1 MNGPNV
7 VVLTCL
13 AVSLSAAVALAIR
26 TRNLAWIPAFAALMI
41 FSVYELWQ
49 ASGQMFI
56 YVDDGRDVPT
66 WLHVT
71 KDFGLIGLAV
81 GVLGPVVISLRWAN
95 SKFDY
100 PRR

>member
-1 MNGPNV
+1 
-7 VVLTCL
+7 
-13 AVSLSAAVALAIR
+13 
-26 TRNLAWIPAFAALMI
+26 MI

-95 SKFDY
+95 SKIRLSAALVLVAAH
-100 PRR
+100 PIISQSH